1 MFGKEYDA
9 LSNAATGKSQ
19 LLKKNPFGY
28 LLLSALAGM
37 FIGFGNLLIN
47 VEGGLLNGAPYTK
60 IVMGASFGVALSLVV
75 LAGAELFTGN
85 NLVMMSG
92 ILKKKVKVSDAIIL
106 WIVCWIGNLLGSVL
120 LALLFQASGLNT
132 PATATFLSTAAAA
145 KMSAPFGAL
154 IARGIL
160 CNILVCLAV
169 WCGTK
174 LKSDAGKLI
183 MIWWCLFAFI
193 TCGFEH
199 SIANMTQLTVA
210 LLAPS
215 GQAVSLA
222 GYVYNLLTVT
232 LGNMI
237 GGILFVAVPYYIAQ
251 IKDQ

>member
-106 WIVCWIGNLLGSVL
+106 WIVCWIGNLLGSIL

>member
-1 MFGKEYDA
+1 
-9 LSNAATGKSQ
+9 
-19 LLKKNPFGY
+19 
-28 LLLSALAGM
+28 
-37 FIGFGNLLIN
+37 
-47 VEGGLLNGAPYTK
+47 
-60 IVMGASFGVALSLVV
+60 MGASFGVALSLVV

-215 GQAVSLA
+215 GQAVSLT

>member
-106 WIVCWIGNLLGSVL
+106 WIVCWIGNLLGSIL

-174 LKSDAGKLI
+174 LKSDASKLI